1 MLGTSDAWW
10 MSHSSQQTSEPGYY
24 IVDCRICIY
33 ADKVGGPKRV
43 QKCADVIM
51 DGLLAIWGV
60 KTKRLQKK
68 TEAEG
73 MSKWVESIF
82 KIVLYSSSNEKESAI
97 CSSFL

>member
-1 MLGTSDAWW
+1 MKSFECPKSIRNYKKKIMLGTSDAWW

-51 DGLLAIWGV
+51 DGLLAI
-60 KTKRLQKK
+60 
-68 TEAEG
+68 
-73 MSKWVESIF
+73 
-82 KIVLYSSSNEKESAI
+82 
-97 CSSFL
+97 